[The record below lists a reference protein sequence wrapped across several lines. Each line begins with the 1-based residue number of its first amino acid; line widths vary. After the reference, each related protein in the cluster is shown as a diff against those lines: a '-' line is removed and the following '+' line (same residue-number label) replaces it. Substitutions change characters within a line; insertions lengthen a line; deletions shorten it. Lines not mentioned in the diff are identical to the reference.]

1 MASYPADPSA
11 LLQRSCFDPDGNFY
25 SAIMAI
31 RDSYY
36 PANAMLE
43 AGELGVCQWLEL
55 ELDLIQAQMAQD
67 TMLRQWL

>member
-1 MASYPADPSA
+1 
-11 LLQRSCFDPDGNFY
+11 
-25 SAIMAI
+25 MAI

-55 ELDLIQAQMAQD
+55 ELDLIQAQMAQEP
-67 TMLRQWL
+67 MLRQWL